1 MVSDLNDMN
10 AIIDQFLDFTRTE
23 AAEPISGVNLAEMAR
38 SSAER
43 AARSGA
49 QVRCELDEVPVL
61 AGDYL
66 LLCSDGVQSLSA
78 LEIAAA
84 AGKPVRGMIDTVLAA
99 AKEHQDN
106 VTVVKLER
114 DR

>member
-1 MVSDLNDMN
+1 MVERGLLTAD
-10 AIIDQFLDFTRTE
+10 E
-23 AAEPISGVNLAEMAR
+23 
-38 SSAER
+38 AER
-43 AARSGA
+43 HPARHTLREA
-49 QVRCELDEVPVL
+49 VM
-61 AGDYL
+61 GDLLTLIDKGSRKLGPDARL
-66 LLCSDGVQSLSA
+66 LLCSDGVQSLST